1 MTSDNNQNDSA
12 TSQRIVAELGSA
24 ETPEETAQRKADA
37 AQKRRSRQ
45 TATNLL
51 LSLAACLALVFAVIL
66 VAVRPTAPSLP
77 EVDYISVA
85 RQAQSG
91 IAAPL
96 AAPQLTGDWSA
107 NAAQLNPESPDGVV
121 AWYIGFLTPGD
132 QFIGMRQGVGAGES
146 WIANQLPGTRS
157 TGTVVVAGV
166 PWKVYDRRDARD
178 PGNFAYAMSTMSG
191 SSAYVLFGT
200 AKTAEFH
207 ALATA
212 LAKQL
217 DTTGKATK

>member
-1 MTSDNNQNDSA
+1 MTSED
-12 TSQRIVAELGSA
+12 
-24 ETPEETAQRKADA
+24 TAQRKADA

-77 EVDYISVA
+77 EVDYIGVA

-96 AAPQLTGDWSA
+96 AAPR
-107 NAAQLNPESPDGVV
+107 LNPETPDGVV
-121 AWYIGFLTPGD
+121 SWYIGFLTPGN
-132 QFIGMRQGVGAGES
+132 QFIGMRQGVGAGGS
-146 WIANQLPGTRS
+146 WIANQLPASRP
-157 TGTVVVAGV
+157 TGTAVVAGV

-178 PGNFAYAMSTMSG
+178 PGNFAYAMSTTSG

-207 ALATA
+207 TLATA
-212 LAKQL
+212 LATQL
-217 DTTGKATK
+217 DTTGKATQ

>member
-1 MTSDNNQNDSA
+1 MTSQESA
-12 TSQRIVAELGSA
+12 QHKAE
-24 ETPEETAQRKADA
+24 A

-51 LSLAACLALVFAVIL
+51 LSLGACLAVVFVLIL
-66 VAVRPTAPSLP
+66 VAVRPTAPHLP
-77 EVDYISVA
+77 EVDYLSVA
-85 RQAQSG
+85 RQAQSNT
-91 IAAPL
+91 ATPL
-96 AAPQLTGDWSA
+96 AAPSLNGGWSA
-107 NAAQLNPESPDGVV
+107 NAAHVNPASTDGVV
-121 AWYIGFLTPGD
+121 SWYIGFLTPGA
-132 QFIGMRQGVGAGES
+132 QFIGLRQGIGATTG
-146 WIANQLPGTRS
+146 WISHQLPQTHA

-166 PWKVYDRRDARD
+166 TWQVYDRRDVRD
-178 PGNFAYAMSTMSG
+178 PGNFAYAMSTASG

-207 ALATA
+207 TLATA

>member
-1 MTSDNNQNDSA
+1 MASGNDHKASA
-12 TSQRIVAELGSA
+12 TTGHIVAELGRA

-37 AQKRRSRQ
+37 AQLRRSRQ

-51 LSLAACLALVFAVIL
+51 LSLAACLAAVFVVIL
-66 VAVRPTAPSLP
+66 VAVRPTAPNLP
-77 EVDYISVA
+77 EVDYLAVA

-91 IAAPL
+91 IATPL
-96 AAPQLTGDWSA
+96 AAPHLDGDWSA
-107 NAAQLNPESPDGVV
+107 NTARLDPKAGDGVV
-121 AWYIGFLTPGD
+121 SWYIGFLTPDD
-132 QFIGMRQGVGAGES
+132 QFIGMRQGIAADNG
-146 WIANQLPGTRS
+146 WIAHQLPTTRA
-157 TGTVVVAGV
+157 TGTAVIAGV

-178 PGNFAYAMSTMSG
+178 PGNFAYAMSTTSG

-207 ALATA
+207 TLATA

-217 DTTGKATK
+217 DTTGKATQ